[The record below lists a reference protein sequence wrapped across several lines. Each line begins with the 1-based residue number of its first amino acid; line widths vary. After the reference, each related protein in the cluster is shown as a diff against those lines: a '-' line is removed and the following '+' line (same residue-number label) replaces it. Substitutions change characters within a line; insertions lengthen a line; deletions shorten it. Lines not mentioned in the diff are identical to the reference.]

1 MTRSSLL
8 ASLAGSLALV
18 ASLAS
23 SNALA
28 AAPKDAQAEKAL
40 LAAMDTD
47 YLETRFDEAE
57 KKLRS
62 ALTACGDKGC
72 TPSVKARVYVALGT
86 VLAGGKKQ
94 LEDAREMFV
103 EALKLDPAIKPDPD
117 LTSGEITF
125 AYEGARKELKL
136 DAGAGASAS
145 SGGLKHTPVKEQRLR
160 TPVPLYVEVD
170 PALRA
175 KVSRVSV
182 SFLSPGASEWESLL
196 LKKVGEGGF
205 GINLPCEDV
214 ELEGTLKYHI
224 TVTAEGGAI
233 LAAVGSRTE
242 PLATAIKKSIEGEP
256 PHFPGFA
263 PPDTCRET
271 EENKQCL
278 DDRQCSEQFACVD
291 GACVPRAA
299 GSGSPEPAA
308 PKGLLNWITVTLE
321 PDTSFF
327 SGEGVCRLENQT
339 ADHYACIREDGTRY
353 TGTPTLN
360 VANNVNPG
368 FTFSS
373 LRLAVSYERVFLHNF
388 TGGIRLGFGILGGRQ
403 ANVSFFPLHIEA
415 RGAFWLGKR
424 PFESKGARPFLMVS
438 AGAAQLNSVVEVQ
451 VLEDGATCGAD
462 PGNIHDPCT
471 KSSNRESTIE
481 ERLQYLDAYKQ
492 AGFGFASLGGGVSL
506 AAADRVSLNVGLR
519 VGLTFPVVTMVV
531 SPEAGVSVGF

>member
-1 MTRSSLL
+1 LTRSSLL
-8 ASLAGSLALV
+8 ASLAGSLALA

-242 PLATAIKKSIEGEP
+242 PLATDHQEIDRGRAAA
-256 PHFPGFA
+256 FPGLRS
-263 PPDTCRET
+263 PRH
-271 EENKQCL
+271 
-278 DDRQCSEQFACVD
+278 
-291 GACVPRAA
+291 VPRDRGEQAV
-299 GSGSPEPAA
+299 PRRPA
-308 PKGLLNWITVTLE
+308 V
-321 PDTSFF
+321 
-327 SGEGVCRLENQT
+327 
-339 ADHYACIREDGTRY
+339 
-353 TGTPTLN
+353 
-360 VANNVNPG
+360 
-368 FTFSS
+368 
-373 LRLAVSYERVFLHNF
+373 
-388 TGGIRLGFGILGGRQ
+388 
-403 ANVSFFPLHIEA
+403 
-415 RGAFWLGKR
+415 
-424 PFESKGARPFLMVS
+424 
-438 AGAAQLNSVVEVQ
+438 
-451 VLEDGATCGAD
+451 
-462 PGNIHDPCT
+462 
-471 KSSNRESTIE
+471 
-481 ERLQYLDAYKQ
+481 
-492 AGFGFASLGGGVSL
+492 
-506 AAADRVSLNVGLR
+506 
-519 VGLTFPVVTMVV
+519 
-531 SPEAGVSVGF
+531 